1 MGPNQF
7 ADQLRKI
14 ATGIE
19 SSKNPDRA
27 KVAGALKGV
36 LAQVAQERPAPQA
49 KSPSAVAAELRA
61 IAEGIDNS
69 KKPDRGRVAAAIKG
83 VLSQLD

>member
-19 SSKNPDRA
+19 KSKNPDRA

-36 LAQVAQERPAPQA
+36 LAQVAQEQPASQP
-49 KSPSAVAAELRA
+49 KGPSAVASELRA
-61 IAEGIDNS
+61 IADGIDNS
-69 KKPDRGRVAAAIKG
+69 KKPDRGKVASAIKG
-83 VLSQLD
+83 VLSQLG